1 MTQTDIKAKANHAAW
16 SIWWDARRKA
26 AASEDVPEWQR
37 LNRVTNALNA
47 FHPTLNCGG

>member
-1 MTQTDIKAKANHAAW
+1 MTQTDIKEKANHAAW